1 MWIIYD
7 FLNIPRSAVV
17 RAEAIRKAGGEL
29 IAVAAQQLV
38 NADKLKALLCERVD
52 RAQNCRDR
60 SVLCVVQE
68 DYIPVARMVEK
79 PVVDILLV
87 DMHQSRGEAD
97 HRMAILS
104 ILLSMAPV

>member
-68 DYIPVARMVEK
+68 DYIPVARMVE
-79 PVVDILLV
+79 IYSSSICT
-87 DMHQSRGEAD
+87 QSRGEAD

>member
-29 IAVAAQQLV
+29 VAVAAQQLV

-52 RAQNCRDR
+52 RAQDCRDR
-60 SVLCVVQE
+60 SVHRRRVRSQ
-68 DYIPVARMVEK
+68 Y
-79 PVVDILLV
+79 LLV
-87 DMHQSRGEAD
+87 VCGRFRAVAVLYCMDNGMGSDG
-97 HRMAILS
+97 
-104 ILLSMAPV
+104 

>member
-29 IAVAAQQLV
+29 IAVAAQKLV
-38 NADKLKALLCERVD
+38 NADKFKALLCERVD

-60 SVLCVVQE
+60 SVLGVVQE

-87 DMHQSRGEAD
+87 DMHPVARRG
-97 HRMAILS
+97 R
-104 ILLSMAPV
+104 P